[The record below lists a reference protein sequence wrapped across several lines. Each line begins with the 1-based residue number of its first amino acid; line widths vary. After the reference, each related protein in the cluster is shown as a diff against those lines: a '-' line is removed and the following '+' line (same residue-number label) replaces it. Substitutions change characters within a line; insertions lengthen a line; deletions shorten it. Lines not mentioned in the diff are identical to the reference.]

1 MEFERKRN
9 IAPMISAR
17 NPNPRI
23 FQILFLQIFFRFWSF
38 RVFAAKRKITE
49 SIKKFTGRLR
59 RKNGGK
65 RNKLRKGKKIL

>member
-1 MEFERKRN
+1 
-9 IAPMISAR
+9 MISAK

-23 FQILFLQIFFRFWSF
+23 FQMLFLYILFRFWSF
-38 RVFAAKRKITE
+38 RVFAAKRKTTE

-65 RNKLRKGKKIL
+65 RNKLQKGKKIL